1 MCTQSQSG
9 IMSWQYMPTQFIVCT
24 PDLEQS
30 GQHNTIQA
38 HPKTDISLW
47 ATLLNTLMRQADT
60 AAYRGRVVGVTAR
73 YHNFILPLPAQLLT
87 VIVTESDAQTLQA
100 NKNTRHMHTQTQRTK
115 THRNEF
121 KVVPLLLD
129 VTHCQVAGWVLSIE
143 LTEISILATKK
154 KRWPW
159 LSLNLSQAAWR
170 SAHCWGQFTEFRVGM
185 YVIWIHWFARADTK
199 TRSLCQYT
207 NVSAF

>member
-1 MCTQSQSG
+1 
-9 IMSWQYMPTQFIVCT
+9 MSWQHMPTQFIVYT

-60 AAYRGRVVGVTAR
+60 AAHRRRVVGVTAR

-100 NKNTRHMHTQTQRTK
+100 STHAQHMHTQTYLQYTPKLTGLSSRWC
-115 THRNEF
+115 HCFSMWLIVR
-121 KVVPLLLD
+121 LLD
-129 VTHCQVAGWVLSIE
+129 GVVNWADRNKH
-143 LTEISILATKK
+143 ISYKK
-154 KRWPW
+154 LWQC

-170 SAHCWGQFTEFRVGM
+170 SARRWRPSTEFHV
-185 YVIWIHWFARADTK
+185 YVIGIHLVYLSWHRNKVIVPIHKCLYYLTCNV
-199 TRSLCQYT
+199 RS
-207 NVSAF
+207 